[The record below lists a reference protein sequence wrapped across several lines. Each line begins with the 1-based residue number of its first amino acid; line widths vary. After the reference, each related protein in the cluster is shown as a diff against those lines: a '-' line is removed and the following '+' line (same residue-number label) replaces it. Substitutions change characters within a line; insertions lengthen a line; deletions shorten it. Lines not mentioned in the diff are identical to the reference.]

1 MPVFWGTAAADA
13 ILGSAGADQIYGQ
26 AGNDTLYGSGG
37 DDLLN
42 GGLGNDLM
50 GGGLGNDVYYIAAAG
65 DAIVERVG
73 EGTDQVLAWI
83 SYQLAANVE
92 VLILQGAAAI
102 NGAGNGLN
110 NTIIGNAGNNVLNG
124 GAGSD
129 TLAGGKGDDI
139 YDVDSAGDRA
149 QEAANEGYDRVR
161 ASVSFALGAN
171 LEELSLTG
179 AAAINGTGNA
189 LANTITGNAA
199 ANVLNGAAGD
209 DLLIGGKGN
218 DIYLV
223 GAAGDR
229 VVEQAGEGT
238 DQVRAWISHQL
249 AANVEILV
257 LQGTAAI
264 NGTGNAL
271 KNTIIG
277 NAGDNVLNGG
287 VGYDMMAGGKGND
300 VYDID
305 STGDRAQEAANE
317 GYDRVRSSVSFE
329 LGANVEELSLTGT
342 WDVAGI
348 GNGMANRIIGNT
360 GSNSIEGYAGNDQIF
375 GNSGNDRINGG
386 NGLDYLYGGD
396 GNDTLIVYSESEI
409 IANEVYDGGN
419 GVDTLYILTEYA
431 TVDMTSL
438 VTRNIEKIDS
448 ANTELLFYVSQV
460 SAISSISGLSIGFK
474 SGGYIDFRALEYL
487 SVDEISLSDFGNTLD
502 LTGVVNPHD
511 GLGLGVR
518 IQGGGG
524 RDVVQGPDS
533 VTSIYGGAGDD
544 VLSAGSGGGF
554 LDGDVG
560 SDVLVGGAG
569 ADTLRGGTGK
579 DRVSGDGGDDV
590 IAIAGRDY
598 DPQMELSP
606 GETFDGGDGRDLLAV
621 GGSIFVRDGIRAS
634 VDLSNVVLSNIENL
648 ISIFSETRIST
659 AQISS
664 FSWIQAN
671 DLRILNGGDIQLKDQ
686 ILDVASL
693 TLSDKG
699 NNLEMSSTILGSDD
713 LVIQGGLGSD
723 VVIGAN
729 GGTIIY
735 GGGGN
740 DRIVGGLEGD
750 KLYGDSGDDVI
761 HGGEGWDILEGGKGN
776 DILTGGSGGDLFRFD
791 RGEGVDTVSDFTSG
805 LDGLHFEN
813 LLHGEFAYRGAAS
826 FTASGNS
833 EARFAGGQVLVDIDG
848 NGIADITIK
857 MTGITSA
864 SQLHASD
871 FAFY

>member
-1 MPVFWGTAAADA
+1 MPVFWGTAAADV

-50 GGGLGNDVYYIAAAG
+50 GGGLGNDVYYVAAAG

-73 EGTDQVLAWI
+73 EGTDSVLAWI

-92 VLILQGAAAI
+92 ALILQGATAI
-102 NGAGNGLN
+102 NGTGNGLN
-110 NTIIGNAGNNVLNG
+110 NTIIGNAGSNVLNG

-161 ASVSFALGAN
+161 ASVGFTLGAN

-179 AAAINGTGNA
+179 TAAINGAGNA
-189 LANTITGNAA
+189 LANTITGNAG
-199 ANVLNGAAGD
+199 NNLLNGAAGD

-218 DIYLV
+218 DIYYV
-223 GAAGDR
+223 AAAGDR
-229 VVEQAGEGT
+229 VVEQAGEGL
-238 DQVRAWISHQL
+238 DQVVAWISHQL
-249 AANVEILV
+249 AANVENLTLV
-257 LQGTAAI
+257 GTADLA
-264 NGTGNAL
+264 GTGNAL

-277 NAGDNVLNGG
+277 NAGNNVLNGG
-287 VGYDMMAGGKGND
+287 AGSDTMAGGKGND

-348 GNGMANRIIGNT
+348 GNGMANAIIGNT
-360 GSNSIEGYAGNDQIF
+360 GSNSMEGYAGNDRIV

-386 NGLDYLYGGD
+386 NGLDYLYGDD
-396 GNDTLIVYSESEI
+396 GNDTLIVYSESEVV
-409 IANEVYDGGN
+409 AGEVYDGGS
-419 GVDTLYILTEYA
+419 GVDTLYILTDYA
-431 TVDMTSL
+431 TVDMTSF

-448 ANTELLFYVSQV
+448 AKAELLFYVSQV
-460 SAISSISGLSIGFK
+460 SAISSIAGLSIGFK

-533 VTSIYGGAGDD
+533 ATSIYGGAGDD
-544 VLSAGSGGGF
+544 LLSAGSGGGF
-554 LDGDVG
+554 LDGGVG

-579 DRVSGDGGDDV
+579 DRVSGGGGDDV
-590 IAIAGRDY
+590 IAVAGRDY

-606 GETFDGGDGRDLLAV
+606 GETFDGGNGRDLLAV

-634 VDLSNVVLSNIENL
+634 VDLSNVVLLNIEN
-648 ISIFSETRIST
+648 IVSIFSVTQLSIAQLASIST
-659 AQISS
+659 
-664 FSWIQAN
+664 IQAN
-671 DLRILNGGDIQLKDQ
+671 ALKIEDEGEIVLKDFS
-686 ILDVASL
+686 LDVYSL
-693 TLSDKG
+693 TLSDYG
-699 NNLEMSSTILGSDD
+699 NSVTLPVHNSLYNLLIY
-713 LVIQGGLGSD
+713 GGLGND
-723 VVIGAN
+723 VVAGGDN
-729 GGTIIY
+729 GNTIY

-740 DRIVGGLEGD
+740 DRLVGGVEWD
-750 KLYGDSGDDVI
+750 HLYGDSGNDVLI
-761 HGGEGWDILEGGKGN
+761 GGEGWDDIVGGSGN
-776 DILTGGSGGDLFRFD
+776 DLLTGGWGGDSFRF
-791 RGEGVDTVSDFTSG
+791 GKSEGVDTISDFTSG
-805 LDGLHFEN
+805 LDNLYFEN
-813 LLHGEFAYRGAAS
+813 LLHGEFAYRGSAA
-826 FTASGNS
+826 FTSRGNS
-833 EARFAGGQVLVDIDG
+833 EARFADGQVLVDADG
-848 NGIADITIK
+848 NGVVDIMIK
-857 MTGITSA
+857 LTGITSA
-864 SQLHASD
+864 SQLQASD
-871 FAFY
+871 FVFS